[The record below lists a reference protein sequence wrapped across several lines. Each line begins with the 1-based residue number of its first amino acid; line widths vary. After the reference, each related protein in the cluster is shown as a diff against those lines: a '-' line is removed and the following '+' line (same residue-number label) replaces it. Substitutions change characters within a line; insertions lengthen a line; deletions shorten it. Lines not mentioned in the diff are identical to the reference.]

1 MHQRHQKIVPTVL
14 TTVALLVPVSLT
26 APAATAAPAEAG
38 TRVTGTWKG
47 AVYGDNGASAGYRAK
62 VRIVTRNG
70 ALRGKIAY
78 GGCYGVWRFKG
89 RSGGTYR
96 FTEVITRDTTG
107 GRCVKR
113 VGVKVRRDGAKL
125 RVVWREPTSGD
136 TATMLARKS

>member
-1 MHQRHQKIVPTVL
+1 MHKTVLSVL
-14 TTVALLVPVSLT
+14 TTVALLVPVSLA

-38 TRVTGTWKG
+38 TRVTGTWTG

-62 VRIVTRNG
+62 VRIFKRDG
-70 ALRGKIAY
+70 RLRGKVAS

-89 RSGGTYR
+89 RSGGAYR
-96 FTEVITRDTTG
+96 FTEVITRDTNG

-113 VGVKVRRDGAKL
+113 VAVKVRRDGAKL

-136 TATMLARKS
+136 TATMLARKR